1 MLRAIFGGTF
11 DPIHRGHLNA
21 ARDLI
26 EKLDHVT
33 IHLMPN
39 AVPPHRPQPRADGAH
54 RLAMIKCAIEQ
65 QPYLYAEPFELNQA
79 GPSYTA
85 KTLAAMQHVYPNDRL
100 AFVMGM
106 DSLLSFDQW
115 YEWRD
120 ILATAHLIVLPRP
133 GYQLSDAN
141 ATIAQLLNERKV
153 TSPSELND
161 ASCGRIYIAD
171 TTLTDVSST
180 AVRDALASGS
190 DTEIPAAVMA
200 YIKHHDLYSSPL

>member
-11 DPIHRGHLNA
+11 DPIHQGHLTA
-21 ARDLI
+21 AADLI
-26 EKLDHVT
+26 KELGDVT
-33 IHLMPN
+33 VHLMPN
-39 AVPPHRPQPRADGAH
+39 AVPPHRPQPQANGQH
-54 RLAMIKCAIEQ
+54 RLAMIACAIEQ
-65 QPYLYAEPFELNQA
+65 YPQMRAESFELNQQ

-85 KTLAAMQHVYPNDRL
+85 KTLLAMRELYPDDTL

-115 YEWRD
+115 FEWQS

-133 GYQLSDAN
+133 GYSLAEAN
-141 ATIAQLLNERKV
+141 STINQLLQQRRV
-153 TSPSELND
+153 THTTELNRY
-161 ASCGRIYIAD
+161 AHGRIYIAN

-190 DTEIPAAVMA
+190 DTEISAAVMA
-200 YIKHHDLYSSPL
+200 YIKRHQLYSSPL